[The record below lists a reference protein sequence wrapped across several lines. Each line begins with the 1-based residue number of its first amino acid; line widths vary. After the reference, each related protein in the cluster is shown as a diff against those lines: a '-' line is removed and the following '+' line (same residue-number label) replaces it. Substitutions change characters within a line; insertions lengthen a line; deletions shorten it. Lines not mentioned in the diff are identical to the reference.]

1 MQQNLIAGISRVFR
15 KLLETV
21 DEYART
27 PWPVLILGETGVG
40 KELIA
45 RRLHERSS
53 VSGRPFLPINCGALP
68 PSLFESELFG
78 YERGAFSGA
87 LQSQKGLIRSAAGG
101 TLFLDEIGELET
113 GLQSKLLRWLDSG
126 EVRAVGATRLEQ
138 APARLVAATHV
149 DLPRAVAEG
158 SFRLDLLER
167 LGVLTLRV
175 PPLRERA
182 EDIAALAVAF
192 LAQHAARYEPV
203 DLEMLTHS
211 SWPGNVRQ
219 LRNVLLRAVARG
231 RGVLTRSLLAEILRE
246 EEELSVR
253 LKESNRDILDSPL
266 AEVEKRV
273 IINRIHRCQGNKKR
287 AAKELGIAK
296 STLHEK
302 IRKWKV
308 EPDTD
313 SFGPALLRG

>member
-1 MQQNLIAGISRVFR
+1 MQQFLIPGISRVFR

-21 DEYART
+21 DEYAKT

-45 RRLHERSS
+45 RRLHQHSA
-53 VSGRPFLPINCGALP
+53 VSAKAFLPINCGALP

-87 LQSQKGLIRSAAGG
+87 MQSQKGLIRSAGGG
-101 TLFLDEIGELET
+101 TLFLDEIGELEV

-126 EVRAVGATRLEQ
+126 EVRAVGGTRLEQ

-149 DLPRAVAEG
+149 DLPRSVAHG

-175 PPLRERA
+175 PALRERS
-182 EDIAALAVAF
+182 EDIAPLAVSF
-192 LAQHAARYEPV
+192 LEQHGARYEST
-203 DLEMLTHS
+203 DLEMLTHAP
-211 SWPGNVRQ
+211 WPGNVRQ
-219 LRNVLLRAVARG
+219 LRNVILRAVARG

-246 EEELSVR
+246 ESELSE
-253 LKESNRDILDSPL
+253 LLQQSNRDILDSPL

-273 IINRIHRCQGNKKR
+273 IINRINRCQGNKKR

-302 IRKWKV
+302 IRKWKGDL
-308 EPDTD
+308 EDPYR
-313 SFGPALLRG
+313 PALLRG